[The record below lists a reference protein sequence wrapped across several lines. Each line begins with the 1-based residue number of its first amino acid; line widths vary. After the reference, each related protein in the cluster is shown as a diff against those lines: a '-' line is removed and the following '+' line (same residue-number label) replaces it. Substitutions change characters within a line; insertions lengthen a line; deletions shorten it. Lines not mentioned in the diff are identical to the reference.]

1 MTPLTTLVSKYLKI
15 NELNR
20 NDLAQAVGYENITKG
35 LRVIDDFTQ
44 YLIIKN
50 EIDKKLRTTLNI
62 PDTEYKAAILALNQ
76 LLLNKEK
83 DEFKPFIQIILSSK
97 PSPLFLGS
105 FYSYV
110 NVPGNITQLTFEEEI
125 ASVVNTYRLDQIKKF
140 IQDGDYDVHGSCKM
154 TFEEIYK
161 KVKTLDTSLSWAIG
175 NGFYYFRKFDDTITF
190 DALGHIVNR
199 NNKPP
204 QVNSN
209 MKINGHTVPL
219 SIFTK

>member
-1 MTPLTTLVSKYLKI
+1 MTPLTTLINKYLKI
-15 NELNR
+15 NELSR
-20 NDLAQAVGYENITKG
+20 NDLAHAVGYENITKG

-44 YLIIKN
+44 HLIIKN
-50 EIDKKLRTTLNI
+50 EIDKKLLTALNI
-62 PDTEYKAAILALNQ
+62 PDAEYKAAALALNQ

-110 NVPGNITQLTFEEEI
+110 NLPENLTQLTFEEEI
-125 ASVVNTYRLDQIKKF
+125 ASVVNAYRLDQIKKF
-140 IQDGDYDVHGSCKM
+140 IQEGDYDIHGHYKM
-154 TFEEIYK
+154 TIEELYEK
-161 KVKTLDTSLSWAIG
+161 AKTLDTSLSWAVG
-175 NGFYYFRKFDDTITF
+175 NGFHYFRKFDDTITF
-190 DALGHIVNR
+190 DALGNIVNR

-209 MKINGHTVPL
+209 MMINGQSPPL
-219 SIFTK
+219 SIFIK